1 MKTLITPLL
10 CAVALFGCERSKT
23 DTRQADR
30 YTYDEPSPTVRD
42 TDRPTTTAPRD
53 DIDTPGTPD
62 ELSRTDTAPSTPS
75 PNAPS
80 AGTTGTDRPGMAATG
95 TGAVGSVGTGTT
107 GMDTPGSGLAG
118 SGTTGTTGPG
128 VAGSGTTGTS
138 TTGTGTADTTVAT
151 GTGAAAGTTGADTK
165 GTTGADTKE
174 ETDRAKKSDS
184 DREKAHQQLTE
195 RLTKLDARVADLHVR
210 ADRLPPADKETF
222 SSAFDSLSSERQ
234 AAFASINAVR
244 DDSKGKLD
252 DLKKAANDKLKIYER
267 SIDSL
272 EDRIDKGV
280 GRI

>member
-42 TDRPTTTAPRD
+42 TDRPTT
-53 DIDTPGTPD
+53 
-62 ELSRTDTAPSTPS
+62 STPS

-80 AGTTGTDRPGMAATG
+80 AGTTGTDRPGTAGTG
-95 TGAVGSVGTGTT
+95 TGAISSDSTVAGNQPGSDLTGSAGSGSSASSGSTTGSSDTAVGSVGTGTP
-107 GMDTPGSGLAG
+107 DTTVATG
-118 SGTTGTTGPG
+118 SGTAGTGTTGAG
-128 VAGSGTTGTS
+128 VSDS
-138 TTGTGTADTTVAT
+138 TVAT

-165 GTTGADTKE
+165 E
-174 ETDRAKKSDS
+174 ETDRAKKADN

-234 AAFASINAVR
+234 AAFTSINAVR